1 MIKKI
6 DLHTH
11 STASDGT
18 FTPSEV
24 AHKAHK
30 TGLSAVALTD
40 HDTINGLAEFKRAC
54 GEYGIEGISGV
65 EISAKYEKEMH
76 IVGLFMMKTILNL
89 PKNLTNLKM
98 QEKCV
103 TKKYLNL

>member
-30 TGLSAVALTD
+30 TGLSAIALTD
-40 HDTINGLAEFKRAC
+40 HDTINGLAVNTELRVYPA
-54 GEYGIEGISGV
+54 
-65 EISAKYEKEMH
+65 
-76 IVGLFMMKTILNL
+76 
-89 PKNLTNLKM
+89 LK
-98 QEKCV
+98 
-103 TKKYLNL
+103 

>member
-76 IVGLFMMKTILNL
+76 IVGLFMRNL

>member
-40 HDTINGLAEFKRAC
+40 HDTINGLAEFNVLAVNTELRVYPA
-54 GEYGIEGISGV
+54 
-65 EISAKYEKEMH
+65 
-76 IVGLFMMKTILNL
+76 
-89 PKNLTNLKM
+89 LK
-98 QEKCV
+98 
-103 TKKYLNL
+103 

>member
-30 TGLSAVALTD
+30 TGLSAIALTD

-76 IVGLFMMKTILNL
+76 IVG
-89 PKNLTNLKM
+89 
-98 QEKCV
+98 
-103 TKKYLNL
+103 

>member
-40 HDTINGLAEFKRAC
+40 HDTINGLAESNVLAVNTELRVYPA
-54 GEYGIEGISGV
+54 
-65 EISAKYEKEMH
+65 
-76 IVGLFMMKTILNL
+76 
-89 PKNLTNLKM
+89 LK
-98 QEKCV
+98 
-103 TKKYLNL
+103 